1 MKNGFAVT
9 VGVFASVSTMMQSL
23 ASALQFSASLE
34 AHRAAAE
41 EYNKMI
47 IRLKFEMEMPNEEDF
62 TDKLETEIIDIQNKC
77 KYFPPQHI
85 VSQYDKMV
93 LQRKM
98 NKLEAVKVDM
108 ISRTRN
114 SIKDNVEMV
123 VNEQEDKSGE
133 ESKV

>member
-1 MKNGFAVT
+1 M
-9 VGVFASVSTMMQSL
+9 
-23 ASALQFSASLE
+23 LE

-98 NKLEAVKVDM
+98 NKLEAVKVDTM

-123 VNEQEDKSGE
+123 VNEPKQEDKSGE
-133 ESKV
+133 ESKA